1 MEIVLVVNPQE
12 LFHEIQP
19 PRRGQCAA
27 GIREVCHEHH
37 QAHAKENPQQPLAR
51 FREAARDIP
60 EQHCDG
66 QHQERRCGEVVV
78 NVRSARHKHPRQEL
92 RKRAQEQERHRHIPV
107 GGCPVQRFAIL
118 AQGVAVAFC
127 PHEHRVRKADK
138 CCRPNRRVAE
148 APDCIAPAGGIHIQI
163 ILEHWTDVRLR
174 TPAKKINAPIIKEF
188 TGVENYKGKKDQRKK
203 VMEHITVGNFQ
214 DMFSRI
220 CEMENDDTVVGS
232 SNFDKLVKYLSADD
246 DRWINEINRRL
257 EE

>member
-1 MEIVLVVNPQE
+1 MKSSHHVGVNAP
-12 LFHEIQP
+12 LAYGKYATNITKHT
-19 PRRGQCAA
+19 PR
-27 GIREVCHEHH
+27 
-37 QAHAKENPQQPLAR
+37 KSQQPLAR

-138 CCRPNRRVAE
+138 RCRPNCRVAE
-148 APDCIAPAGGIHIQI
+148 APDCIAPAGGIHIRRRSI
-163 ILEHWTDVRLR
+163 VHRALVEKPLVPRRSR
-174 TPAKKINAPIIKEF
+174 TGDPCPNRAW
-188 TGVENYKGKKDQRKK
+188 
-203 VMEHITVGNFQ
+203 
-214 DMFSRI
+214 
-220 CEMENDDTVVGS
+220 NDS
-232 SNFDKLVKYLSADD
+232 
-246 DRWINEINRRL
+246 
-257 EE
+257 